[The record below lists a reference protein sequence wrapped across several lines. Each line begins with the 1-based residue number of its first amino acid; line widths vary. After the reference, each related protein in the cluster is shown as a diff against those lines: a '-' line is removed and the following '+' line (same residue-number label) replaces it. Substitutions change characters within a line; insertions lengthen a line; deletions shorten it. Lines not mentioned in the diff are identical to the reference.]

1 LIYMD
6 EVGTPDSSRIWDA
19 VAYRGG
25 RIVENSKEEFRQ
37 ALLRH
42 VKDPQLLLDHAR
54 FAERKQFAQEH
65 TLPVGMLH
73 SLSETYRAVAERI
86 TGQPLVVPPNP
97 RESMM
102 SVLQDQFAL
111 VN

>member
-1 LIYMD
+1 
-6 EVGTPDSSRIWDA
+6 
-19 VAYRGG
+19 
-25 RIVENSKEEFRQ
+25 
-37 ALLRH
+37 
-42 VKDPQLLLDHAR
+42 
-54 FAERKQFAQEH
+54 
-65 TLPVGMLH
+65 MLH

-86 TGQPLVVPPNP
+86 TGQPLVVPPDP